1 METLQKHY
9 YGYIMD
15 ILDCNYIRSL
25 SKLEGDISSDS
36 GIFAHIVIFIDVK
49 VLLHWIGKRRVYN
62 KKCEKV

>member
-1 METLQKHY
+1 
-9 YGYIMD
+9 MD